1 MAASTRPSASSRPS
15 AARDPLLG
23 LLAALS
29 ALGFLGVVA
38 VNGLANALPL
48 NGVGTG
54 ELSDELPNLF
64 VPAGLTFSVWGLIY
78 LLLAGYV
85 AFLLAEAFGKRRGA
99 AWERGDGWL
108 FAANAAANIAWIF
121 AWHWRDV
128 TVALALM
135 AVILYTLIALEER
148 ILPRLEEG
156 GSLAAAP
163 GDRKA
168 QARRFFLSVPI
179 RVYLGWILVAT
190 IANFTAFLVKGGWD
204 GFGLDPRIWTV
215 AVIGAAL
222 ALALFYA
229 LGRGAIATPLVVVW
243 ALAGIVIK
251 RTSVDPAYSA
261 PVWTAAAAA
270 GLAILAAV
278 AVERLRS
285 YRRP

>member
-1 MAASTRPSASSRPS
+1 MARTIRPEASK
-15 AARDPLLG
+15 DPLAR
-23 LLAALS
+23 LLALLS

-48 NGVGTG
+48 NGVRTG

-64 VPAGLTFSVWGLIY
+64 VPAGLTFAIWGLIY

-85 AFLLAEAFGKRRGA
+85 AFLLAEAFGKRKGA
-99 AWERGDGWL
+99 AWESGDGWL
-108 FAANAAANIAWIF
+108 FASNAAANAAWIF
-121 AWHWRDV
+121 AWHWRDIKV
-128 TVALALM
+128 SLALM

-148 ILPRLEEG
+148 ILPRLGEG

-190 IANFTAFLVKGGWD
+190 IANFTAFLVKSGWD

-215 AVIGAAL
+215 ALIGAAL
-222 ALALFYA
+222 ALALYYA
-229 LGRGAIATPLVVVW
+229 LGRGAVATPLVVVW

-251 RTSVDPAYSA
+251 RTSVDAAYSA
-261 PVWTAAAAA
+261 PVWMAAAAA
-270 GLAILAAV
+270 GLAILGAV
-278 AVERLRS
+278 AAKRIASGRVLEG
-285 YRRP
+285 